1 MAAAAEKR
9 AAAEASA
16 TAASSSSSAS
26 TSASSSMPADSSEN
40 TGKKVTAICQ
50 MFSNESMEQNEHK
63 WLDVQSKLY
72 NHFCH
77 SCILRYASTLYTYIA
92 VEGEAPADGTVVTKG
107 SAENGVE
114 GSETIQVE
122 GTGETEAEAEGEVE
136 GVVEDPMAAEMN
148 EEVEEKIENSAP
160 SARKDLLEQVET
172 DSEVNISS
180 FIT

>member
-16 TAASSSSSAS
+16 TAASSSAS

-92 VEGEAPADGTVVTKG
+92 VEGEAPADGTVVTEG

-148 EEVEEKIENSAP
+148 EEVEEKIEDSAP
-160 SARKDLLEQVET
+160 SASKDLLEQVET